1 MLEFFSILGSARFL
15 LCMNDPRNYVIC
27 NNAVYAYDTTLYC
40 KFEQASD
47 WWQQLDLLL
56 EEKLFFIFYSPLN
69 WIGVLTLSLLLKLP
83 ARKLGP

>member
-1 MLEFFSILGSARFL
+1 MLEFFSILGPARFI
-15 LCMNDPRNYVIC
+15 LCMNDPRNYLIC

-56 EEKLFFIFYSPLN
+56 NLN
-69 WIGVLTLSLLLKLP
+69 LTNETQWFRAGIRLLISML
-83 ARKLGP
+83 

>member
-1 MLEFFSILGSARFL
+1 
-15 LCMNDPRNYVIC
+15 MNDPRNYVIC

-56 EEKLFFIFYSPLN
+56 NLILTNETQWFGAGIRLLIS
-69 WIGVLTLSLLLKLP
+69 VL
-83 ARKLGP
+83 

>member
-1 MLEFFSILGSARFL
+1 MLEFFSILGPARFI

-40 KFEQASD
+40 KFELASD

-56 EEKLFFIFYSPLN
+56 NLILTNETQWFGAGIRLLIS
-69 WIGVLTLSLLLKLP
+69 VL
-83 ARKLGP
+83 